1 LNKKGIGLG
10 LCICKMISKE
20 FNGDIYVLSE
30 YGQGSIFTF
39 EMEIEKNLNTT
50 ISEESIAKN

>member
-1 LNKKGIGLG
+1 
-10 LCICKMISKE
+10 MISKE